1 LSAGDFIL
9 FTKNNHDK
17 AELEALGRSHAVIHF
32 TPDGIILNANDNFL
46 NAMGYTL
53 DEIKGKHH
61 RIFCDPAYAKSD
73 EYKQFWHKLASGEF
87 FSAQFKRFGKGGKEI
102 WIEATYDPIFDHHGK
117 VTRVVKYATDITERQ
132 LRFADYEGQLAAIRR
147 AQAVIEFDMDGTILT
162 ANENFCTTVGYQLD
176 EIQGKHHSLFVD
188 ASYAK
193 SLDYQ
198 KFWSRL
204 RAGEYFIAEY
214 QRFGKGGREIWISA
228 TYNPIFDMNGKPF
241 KVVKY
246 ATDITEQKLVSADAR
261 GQIDTIGKTQIVI
274 EFDLD
279 GTILTANKNFTDA
292 LGYSLAEIQG
302 KHHRIFVDPAEANSS
317 DYLDFWDK
325 LRRGE
330 FDARV
335 YRRIKKNGDDIWIQ
349 ATYNPIFDTNGRP
362 FKIVKYATDVTD
374 IIKTAAIAEE
384 TVTHSQSVATAV
396 SEMNASIG
404 EISKNVHMSKDA
416 AFEILDDSARSS
428 AAAQQLRS
436 SMKVM
441 ENVVQLINNIARQVN
456 LLALN
461 ATIEAARAGDAG
473 KGFAVVAAEVKNLS
487 NQTTKA
493 TDDIAK
499 QIQDVQDVSSRVAES
514 ISTIVSSANNV
525 NQYIMGVAS
534 AIEEQSA
541 VTKDIS
547 DNTQKMA
554 TSVEIIA
561 QRIKQLS
568 AA

>member
-1 LSAGDFIL
+1 M
-9 FTKNNHDK
+9 FTKNNQDK

-162 ANENFCTTVGYQLD
+162 ANEYFCTTVGYQLD

-302 KHHRIFVDPAEANSS
+302 KHHRIFVDPAEANSP
-317 DYLDFWDK
+317 DYLAFWDK
-325 LRRGE
+325 LRRGSLMR
-330 FDARV
+330 AS
-335 YRRIKKNGDDIWIQ
+335 I
-349 ATYNPIFDTNGRP
+349 
-362 FKIVKYATDVTD
+362 
-374 IIKTAAIAEE
+374 
-384 TVTHSQSVATAV
+384 AV
-396 SEMNASIG
+396 SKRMAM
-404 EISKNVHMSKDA
+404 ISGFKPPIIQYLTPMGVHLK
-416 AFEILDDSARSS
+416 
-428 AAAQQLRS
+428 
-436 SMKVM
+436 
-441 ENVVQLINNIARQVN
+441 
-456 LLALN
+456 
-461 ATIEAARAGDAG
+461 
-473 KGFAVVAAEVKNLS
+473 LS
-487 NQTTKA
+487 N
-493 TDDIAK
+493 
-499 QIQDVQDVSSRVAES
+499 
-514 ISTIVSSANNV
+514 
-525 NQYIMGVAS
+525 M
-534 AIEEQSA
+534 
-541 VTKDIS
+541 
-547 DNTQKMA
+547 
-554 TSVEIIA
+554 
-561 QRIKQLS
+561 QLM
-568 AA
+568 

>member
-9 FTKNNHDK
+9 FTKNNQDK

>member
-1 LSAGDFIL
+1 M
-9 FTKNNHDK
+9 FTKNNQDK

-73 EYKQFWHKLASGEF
+73 EYKKFWYKLASGEF

-102 WIEATYDPIFDHHGK
+102 WIEATYDPIFDHHGN

-162 ANENFCTTVGYQLD
+162 ANEYFCTTVGYQLD

-279 GTILTANKNFTDA
+279 GTILTANKNFRDA

-302 KHHRIFVDPAEANSS
+302 KHHRIFVDPAEANSP
-317 DYLDFWDK
+317 DYLAFWDK

-561 QRIKQLS
+561 QCIKQLS